1 MRQMGLTRCYQ
12 CAPIQLTMPPTRF
25 HVQNTQIFSL
35 MGVYYYRR
43 ARTRVTHSRTRTHS
57 HAHRRSHHIALTLL
71 NGEFC
76 RYAQVDVT
84 KAPNRCRTRRS
95 ARMRTLRRQSHN
107 TCQRGQKWIR
117 EGEGPGG
124 HSEGSREVPMV
135 RAPAGP
141 LGSRTPSR
149 GRSQRRDTGRGPVG
163 RCMHVSTHGS
173 SSSKADARLS
183 RLSHASAPETQ
194 TDGLQ
199 ELASAIIL
207 VSSSSF
213 GSRNSRNRKH
223 LSMSPCRIL
232 LLMGNSAH

>member
-1 MRQMGLTRCYQ
+1 VCTTTGAPGPYPDPRHPLSDPHALTRS
-12 CAPIQLTMPPTRF
+12 PSLTPHRP
-25 HVQNTQIFSL
+25 HLTQRK
-35 MGVYYYRR
+35 V
-43 ARTRVTHSRTRTHS
+43 
-57 HAHRRSHHIALTLL
+57 
-71 NGEFC
+71 FC
-76 RYAQVDVT
+76 RYAQVDVA

-141 LGSRTPSR
+141 LGSRSPSR
-149 GRSQRRDTGRGPVG
+149 GRSQRRDTGRGPVR

-183 RLSHASAPETQ
+183 RISHASAPENSNGWTSRARERDHFGVQ
-194 TDGLQ
+194 LVLWLQ
-199 ELASAIIL
+199 ELEESEASVHVAMPHPVTYGKFSSL
-207 VSSSSF
+207 VI
-213 GSRNSRNRKH
+213 H
-223 LSMSPCRIL
+223 
-232 LLMGNSAH
+232 

>member
-1 MRQMGLTRCYQ
+1 MSKVHKYSVQWVCTTAG
-12 CAPIQLTMPPTRF
+12 APGPTSPTLGPA
-25 HVQNTQIFSL
+25 H
-35 MGVYYYRR
+35 
-43 ARTRVTHSRTRTHS
+43 TH
-57 HAHRRSHHIALTLL
+57 ALTIAHTVALTPYST
-71 NGEFC
+71 EVIW
-76 RYAQVDVT
+76 RYAQGDVA

-163 RCMHVSTHGS
+163 RCMHVLTHGS